1 MSSELN
7 WQAPS
12 KRHSK
17 TTKNINIPPSMFLTE
32 PYSAFM
38 GKKPRRQ
45 RTAGKAV
52 QYLRIRIRESRS
64 SCRSDTIAAIFCG
77 IQPKKAI
84 RTMITAIQKKLS
96 PPPNTQWKREE
107 SPLPWS
113 AEAILK
119 LISYSLLSCA
129 AGKNPEP
136 APAICLQPACTAA
149 DSTTVQQS
157 GAPGRAV
164 PAAACTYSVILTP
177 RSASFLKFTSL
188 SGIDTTCPIS
198 RAFFCSSE
206 LTSSGVKLSR
216 IESSSG

>member
-32 PYSAFM
+32 SYSAFM

-96 PPPNTQWKREE
+96 PPPNTRWKREE
-107 SPLPWS
+107 SPLPWP

-136 APAICLQPACTAA
+136 TPAICLYRCRQHHRTAKRR
-149 DSTTVQQS
+149 TRQ
-157 GAPGRAV
+157 GRASHGLY
-164 PAAACTYSVILTP
+164 YSVILTP

-188 SGIDTTCPIS
+188 PGIDTTCPIS

-216 IESSSG
+216 IESNSG

>member
-84 RTMITAIQKKLS
+84 RAMITAIQKKLS
-96 PPPNTQWKREE
+96 PPPNTRWKREE
-107 SPLPWS
+107 SPLPWP

-129 AGKNPEP
+129 AGKIRSRRLQSACSLPVPLQTAPPYSKAAHP
-136 APAICLQPACTAA
+136 AGQCQPRPVLTA
-149 DSTTVQQS
+149 
-157 GAPGRAV
+157 
-164 PAAACTYSVILTP
+164 L
-177 RSASFLKFTSL
+177 F
-188 SGIDTTCPIS
+188 
-198 RAFFCSSE
+198 
-206 LTSSGVKLSR
+206 
-216 IESSSG
+216 